1 MCGFWYAY
9 GIVTNNIKHTE
20 MKSIDQNLF
29 STENYG
35 GEFSVLNSFNP
46 EKSQRSSNVRSKVY
60 TVFLYVLS
68 IVSVTFWVISL
79 NILPFGHIFQFLLG
93 SAVLFT
99 NLLVFKWAKL

>member
-1 MCGFWYAY
+1 
-9 GIVTNNIKHTE
+9 
-20 MKSIDQNLF
+20 MKSIDRNLF
-29 STENYG
+29 TTENYG
-35 GEFSVLNSFNP
+35 GEFSILNSYNP
-46 EKSQRSSNVRSKVY
+46 EKSQKLSNIKSKVY

-93 SAVLFT
+93 SAVLFI